1 MKITSITF
9 IKHLMP
15 NCGSGTGYSE
25 PDKFHVTC
33 DTGFETDVWVDIW
46 YRPMTSWRQ
55 EFYNGIYRTFPDN
68 SVSNFKEA
76 FGMYIDALMES
87 KQYKV
92 TEKDKLEMLN
102 LDY

>member
-9 IKHLMP
+9 IKHLRP
-15 NCGSGTGYSE
+15 NCSCGTGYSE

-46 YRPMTSWRQ
+46 YRPMTAWRE
-55 EFYNGIYRTFPDN
+55 EFYDGIYRVFPND

-76 FGMYIDALMES
+76 FEMYLDELIYS
-87 KQYKV
+87 KQYKI
-92 TEKDKLEMLN
+92 TYKDKDELMSL
-102 LDY
+102 

>member
-1 MKITSITF
+1 MKRGVYDYEKNS
-9 IKHLMP
+9 
-15 NCGSGTGYSE
+15 TGYSE

-46 YRPMTSWRQ
+46 YRPMTALRQ

-76 FGMYIDALMES
+76 FGMYIDTLMES
-87 KQYKV
+87 KQYRV

>member
-15 NCGSGTGYSE
+15 NCSCGTGYSE
-25 PDKFHVTC
+25 PDKFHVIC

-46 YRPMTSWRQ
+46 YRPMTAWRK
-55 EFYNGIYRTFPDN
+55 EFYNGIYRTFPDGC
-68 SVSNFKEA
+68 VENFKEA
-76 FGMYIDALMES
+76 FEMYIDALIGS
-87 KQYKV
+87 KQYGV
-92 TEKDKLEMLN
+92 TENNKWEMLN